1 MPCETVIGS
10 LREPSDF
17 AGLPVVTDDGVRLE
31 PPAWAKR
38 LHAAQAG
45 YLFLDELSTSPP
57 AVQAA
62 MLGVALER
70 RVGDLLLPRA
80 VQVVAA
86 ANPPERAADG
96 WDLTPAAGQS
106 LPAHRVHARSRRL
119 DRRHDRRF
127 LAARQRTRGQPNRER
142 TAIARANVA
151 AFIRC
156 RPALLDA
163 CPTNPT
169 ASGRAWPSRRT
180 WTMTADVLALL
191 ADDDADA
198 AYLAA
203 CGLVGEGAAVEYL
216 TWRREAD
223 LPDPARGGGRSD
235 QRRLALARPVA
246 GVGHPGRRGR
256 LQHRQGHRRS
266 LARRLGTAGRRRRD
280 GQGRCRRRLR
290 PHAAHGQA
298 AERTPAARGARL
310 HRRAD
315 RCRPDERRVSVSVRA
330 LNADEARLLTAA
342 RLVAVEHAPYLAHA
356 LFTVRPVAAEGLG
369 TFAVDRG
376 WRLYVDPAT
385 LAGWGPALAG
395 GVLVHEIGH
404 LVRAHA
410 ERADALGADYD
421 HERWNLGDGL
431 RDQRRPARGR
441 HAPAGWRRHAG
452 HARTGRGRH
461 RRGVLRRA
469 VPADSVGTSRRR

>member
-1 MPCETVIGS
+1 MTSAALVTVLRAAGRAGVAVCLWGDPGIGKSALIQAAAAADGVLCETVIGS

-31 PPAWAKR
+31 PPSWAKR

-70 RVGDLLLPRA
+70 RVGDLFLPRA

-96 WDLTPAAGQS
+96 WDLTPPLANRFLHLSYAPAVDGWIDGMTAGFS
-106 LPAHRVHARSRRL
+106 LPASGLVAE
-119 DRRHDRRF
+119 
-127 LAARQRTRGQPNRER
+127 PNRER
-142 TAIARANVA
+142 SAVARASVA

-180 WTMTADVLALL
+180 WTMTADILALL
-191 ADDDADA
+191 PEGDTES

-223 LPDPARGGGRSD
+223 LPDPARVVADPRCVAWRSLD
-235 QRRLALARPVA
+235 PSRAWAILA
-246 GVGHPGRRGR
+246 GVVGFSSGRGTVDAW
-256 LQHRQGHRRS
+256 RQAWGP
-266 LARRLGTAGRRRRD
+266 LA
-280 GQGRCRRRLR
+280 
-290 PHAAHGQA
+290 
-298 AERTPAARGARL
+298 
-310 HRRAD
+310 
-315 RCRPDERRVSVSVRA
+315 
-330 LNADEARLLTAA
+330 
-342 RLVAVEHAPYLAHA
+342 
-356 LFTVRPVAAEGLG
+356 VAAEMGKG
-369 TFAVDRG
+369 DVAAACAR
-376 WRLYVDPAT
+376 T
-385 LAGWGPALAG
+385 LLQARPPNARPPLEVRAFI
-395 GVLVHEIGH
+395 GVLTDAG
-404 LVRAHA
+404 LMRAA
-410 ERADALGADYD
+410 
-421 HERWNLGDGL
+421 
-431 RDQRRPARGR
+431 
-441 HAPAGWRRHAG
+441 
-452 HARTGRGRH
+452 
-461 RRGVLRRA
+461 
-469 VPADSVGTSRRR
+469 

>member
-1 MPCETVIGS
+1 MTSIALVTALRAAGRAGVAVCLWGDPGIGKSALIHAAAEADSVPCETVIGS

-96 WDLTPAAGQS
+96 WDLTPPLANRFLHISYTPAVDGWIDGMTAGFS
-106 LPAHRVHARSRRL
+106 LPASGRVS
-119 DRRHDRRF
+119 
-127 LAARQRTRGQPNRER
+127 QPNRER
-142 TAIARANVA
+142 TAVARANVA
-151 AFIRC
+151 AFIRS

-163 CPTNPT
+163 CPTNAT

-191 ADDDADA
+191 ADDDTEA

-223 LPDPARGGGRSD
+223 LPDPALVVADPTSVAWRSLD
-235 QRRLALARPVA
+235 PSRVWAILA
-246 GVGHPGRRGR
+246 GVVGYSTGR
-256 LQHRQGHRRS
+256 
-266 LARRLGTAGRRRRD
+266 GT
-280 GQGRCRRRLR
+280 
-290 PHAAHGQA
+290 
-298 AERTPAARGARL
+298 
-310 HRRAD
+310 
-315 RCRPDERRVSVSVRA
+315 
-330 LNADEARLLTAA
+330 
-342 RLVAVEHAPYLAHA
+342 
-356 LFTVRPVAAEGLG
+356 
-369 TFAVDRG
+369 VDA
-376 WRLYVDPAT
+376 WR
-385 LAGWGPALAG
+385 AGWGPLAVAAEMG
-395 GVLVHEIGH
+395 KGDVAAACARTLLIARPPNARPPQEVRAFIGVLS
-404 LVRAHA
+404 
-410 ERADALGADYD
+410 DA
-421 HERWNLGDGL
+421 GL
-431 RDQRRPARGR
+431 MSA
-441 HAPAGWRRHAG
+441 A
-452 HARTGRGRH
+452 
-461 RRGVLRRA
+461 
-469 VPADSVGTSRRR
+469 

>member
-1 MPCETVIGS
+1 MTSIALVTALRAAGRAGVAVCLWGDPGIGKSALIHAAAEADSVPCETVIGS

-96 WDLTPAAGQS
+96 WDLTPPLANRFLHISYTPAVDGWIDGMTAGFS
-106 LPAHRVHARSRRL
+106 LPASGRVS
-119 DRRHDRRF
+119 
-127 LAARQRTRGQPNRER
+127 QPNRER
-142 TAIARANVA
+142 TAVARANVA
-151 AFIRC
+151 AFIRS

-163 CPTNPT
+163 CPTNAT

-191 ADDDADA
+191 ADDDTEA

-223 LPDPARGGGRSD
+223 LPDPALVVADPTSVAWRSLD
-235 QRRLALARPVA
+235 PSRVWAILA
-246 GVGHPGRRGR
+246 GVVGYSTGR
-256 LQHRQGHRRS
+256 
-266 LARRLGTAGRRRRD
+266 GT
-280 GQGRCRRRLR
+280 
-290 PHAAHGQA
+290 
-298 AERTPAARGARL
+298 
-310 HRRAD
+310 
-315 RCRPDERRVSVSVRA
+315 
-330 LNADEARLLTAA
+330 
-342 RLVAVEHAPYLAHA
+342 
-356 LFTVRPVAAEGLG
+356 
-369 TFAVDRG
+369 VDA
-376 WRLYVDPAT
+376 WR
-385 LAGWGPALAG
+385 AGWGPLAVAAEMG
-395 GVLVHEIGH
+395 KGDVAAACARTLLMARPPNARPPHEVRAFVGVLT
-404 LVRAHA
+404 
-410 ERADALGADYD
+410 DA
-421 HERWNLGDGL
+421 GL
-431 RDQRRPARGR
+431 MSA
-441 HAPAGWRRHAG
+441 A
-452 HARTGRGRH
+452 
-461 RRGVLRRA
+461 
-469 VPADSVGTSRRR
+469 